1 VVSDL
6 RVPPLFAARAPRV
19 LGPAAAGWVAALP
32 ELSAGYAR
40 KWDLAFEGEAM
51 HGYAGV
57 VQPGRLA
64 DGTPVVLKL
73 GWPHEESADEPLALS
88 TWAGRGA
95 VLLLDSAPGDGVLLL
110 ERLDA
115 GRTLDDLPLRS
126 AIPLV
131 GELARRLA
139 VPAPSSMR
147 RRLRAE
153 AANLVEELPRRW
165 HELGEPFEK
174 RLVGDAVAICR
185 ELGPDAGEVVVNEDL
200 HFQNVLAG
208 TREPW
213 LVIDPKPLA
222 GDLEWGVIPLF
233 WNRFTESTLDERF
246 ALIVA
251 SHELDAEKARAWT
264 LVRAVQNRIW
274 MLEEYEETGEDS
286 DDPAFLTVPSGASP
300 RAGGSATRTPERC
313 PVAEIAVWAASR

>member
-1 VVSDL
+1 MVTDLL

-19 LGPAAAGWVAALP
+19 LGAEAVPWLAALP
-32 ELSAGYAR
+32 ELAAEYAR
-40 KWDLAFEGEAM
+40 KWGCAFEGEAM
-51 HGYAGV
+51 HGYVGV
-57 VQPGRLA
+57 VQPARLA

-73 GWPHEESADEPLALS
+73 GWRDAESADEPLALS

-95 VLLLDSAPGDGVLLL
+95 VLLLDSAPDDGVLLL

-126 AIPLV
+126 AIPLI
-131 GELARRLA
+131 GGLARRLA
-139 VPAPSSMR
+139 VPAPASLTR
-147 RRLRAE
+147 HLRTE
-153 AANLVEELPRRW
+153 AARLTEELPRRW
-165 HELGEPFEK
+165 AELGEPFEK
-174 RLVGDAVAICR
+174 RLVDDAVAICR
-185 ELGPDAGEVVVNEDL
+185 ELGPSAGELLVNEDL
-200 HFQNVLAG
+200 HYENVLAG

-251 SHELDAEKARAWT
+251 SHELDASKARAWT
-264 LVRAVQNRIW
+264 LVRAVQNWIW
-274 MLEEYEETGEDS
+274 MIEEYEETGEDS
-286 DDPAFLTVPSGASP
+286 DDPAFVT
-300 RAGGSATRTPERC
+300 
-313 PVAEIAVWAASR
+313 VAEIAPWAASR